1 MRSMTEIYGPGSG
14 FTSHQESVS
23 GFLAMNRE
31 DIVIEPIQP
40 GDEWSAC
47 DIIRR
52 NLQVYE
58 EAGSVLASTFRRLD
72 TFHAVYTTN
81 GARYLVA
88 KDQVR
93 EGLCVGGV
101 GVGPLQGLPPEEG
114 VGEIRDLVLEEIY
127 RGRGVGSR
135 LLKRAIEEA
144 RKLGYRRLY
153 LETTPQMHNARQLFL
168 RFGFRPVTGGAA
180 AADLIERLPCYFV
193 LEEVR
198 T

>member
-1 MRSMTEIYGPGSG
+1 MTEIYGPTSG
-14 FTSHQESVS
+14 FASHQESVH
-23 GFLAMNRE
+23 GFLAMKRD
-31 DIVIEPIQP
+31 DIIIEPIQD
-40 GDEWSAC
+40 GEEWSAG

-52 NLQVYE
+52 NLQGYE
-58 EAGSVLASTFRRLD
+58 EAGSVLASSLRRLD
-72 TFHAVYTTN
+72 NFHRVYTTA

-88 KDQVR
+88 KDQIR

-127 RGRGVGSR
+127 RGRGIGSR

-144 RKLGYRRLY
+144 RKLGYGRLY

-168 RFGFRPVTGGAA
+168 RFGFRPVTGGDKEK
-180 AADLIERLPCYFV
+180 ADLMERLPCYFV
-193 LEEVR
+193 LEELKV
-198 T
+198 

>member
-1 MRSMTEIYGPGSG
+1 MTETFGPSSG
-14 FTSHQESVS
+14 FASHRESVH
-23 GFLAMNRE
+23 GFLAMNRD
-31 DIVIEPIQP
+31 DILIEPIQD
-40 GDEWSAC
+40 GEEWSAC

-52 NLQVYE
+52 NLQGYE
-58 EAGSVLASTFRRLD
+58 EAGSVLASSFRRLD
-72 TFHAVYTTN
+72 GFHDVYSSN

-101 GVGPLQGLPPEEG
+101 GIGPLQGLPPEEG
-114 VGEIRDLVLEEIY
+114 VGEIRDMVLEEIY
-127 RGRGVGSR
+127 RGRGIGSR

-144 RKLGYRRLY
+144 RKLGYGRLY

-168 RFGFRPVTGGAA
+168 RFGFRPVTGGAKEK
-180 AADLIERLPCYFV
+180 ADLMERLPCYFV
-193 LEEVR
+193 LEVLK

>member
-1 MRSMTEIYGPGSG
+1 MTEIYGPGSG

-23 GFLAMNRE
+23 GFLAMNRD
-31 DIVIEPIQP
+31 DIIIEPIQD
-40 GDEWSAC
+40 GEEWSAC

-72 TFHAVYTTN
+72 GFHAVYTAP

-101 GVGPLQGLPPEEG
+101 GIGPLQGLPPEEG

-127 RGRGVGSR
+127 RGRGIGSR

-168 RFGFRPVTGGAA
+168 RFGFRPVTGGGEK
-180 AADLIERLPCYFV
+180 ADLIERLPCYFV
-193 LEEVR
+193 LEELKV
-198 T
+198 